1 MKDESQEELNIE
13 KKNLYIE
20 KSIIFD
26 IFDVK
31 IILLIFL
38 IVLYFD
44 IKDDLWKIKKIIIN
58 KFKKNKTMIPSTIL
72 LFFIIIG
79 YFVWLYLY
87 NKKKKIFEIQKK
99 NNKVTN
105 KDQEIFDKE
114 TLKINSYRNALI
126 IGICALII
134 ALLLFIKKLLP
145 VFLFNFIIAFYY
157 GISSF

>member
-1 MKDESQEELNIE
+1 
-13 KKNLYIE
+13 
-20 KSIIFD
+20 
-26 IFDVK
+26 
-31 IILLIFL
+31 
-38 IVLYFD
+38 
-44 IKDDLWKIKKIIIN
+44 
-58 KFKKNKTMIPSTIL
+58 MIPSTIL